1 VCTRVLCSALR
12 ACRCQPSCQAAWKW
26 QVEPMINGVSH
37 TSLTLLVECRR
48 AVIPVATLSET
59 TSVNTCYRGYESGQ
73 NYFLLKS
80 ISRANFASNR
90 LYSLLEHMCSKLPI
104 GKHIGPQHR
113 SGQGVFPRSVYSSR
127 RAITRFIQSF
137 SHHTHP
143 AH

>member
-1 VCTRVLCSALR
+1 MRRERLCAPVRLCSALR

-59 TSVNTCYRGYESGQ
+59 TSVNTCYRIPVESGQ

-80 ISRANFASNR
+80 RYKARISRRIDYTRYSSTCAANF
-90 LYSLLEHMCSKLPI
+90 P
-104 GKHIGPQHR
+104 
-113 SGQGVFPRSVYSSR
+113 
-127 RAITRFIQSF
+127 
-137 SHHTHP
+137 
-143 AH
+143 